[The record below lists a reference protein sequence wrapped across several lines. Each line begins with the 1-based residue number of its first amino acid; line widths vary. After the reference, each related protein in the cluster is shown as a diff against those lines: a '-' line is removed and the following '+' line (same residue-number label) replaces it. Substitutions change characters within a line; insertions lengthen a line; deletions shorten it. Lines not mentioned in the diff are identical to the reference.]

1 MGSAIIYKYFYVLMK
16 VPKQLCLEENKLISA
31 IKDIW
36 YAVTSPE
43 KYRDFMNYKRR
54 TIVLYVFVLTLITG
68 FVNFGVPAIRFIG
81 AGGFETILQEEIPD
95 FSASTE
101 GGFWIEEP
109 IEIDEYNFLIKADS
123 SVIREDITDLD
134 GQFASYDYVVIVDKE
149 QIYLSVPG
157 MQEIIARFDELPG
170 FELTKATVMEYIPMM
185 NLCAAWMFVLALLI
199 DFGYYFIMAAIISWL
214 SGVIASFMRVKLGNM
229 RLFKMSIYA
238 WTFSYILLFLQT
250 MTGKIV
256 PNYNLFGYIITLGY
270 MYFAIKDY
278 KEYGMEELPPEE
290 FGGREDNL

>member
-1 MGSAIIYKYFYVLMK
+1 MIRV
-16 VPKQLCLEENKLISA
+16 

-54 TIVLYVFVLTLITG
+54 TIVLYVLVLTLITG
-68 FVNFGVPAIRFIG
+68 IINFGVPAVEFMSN
-81 AGGFETILQEEIPD
+81 GGFERILEEGIPD
-95 FSASTE
+95 FSASAE
-101 GGFWIEEP
+101 NGFWIEEP

-123 SVIREDITDLD
+123 SVVREDITDLD
-134 GQFASYDYVVIVDKE
+134 GQFGSYDYVVIVDKE

-157 MQEIIARFDELPG
+157 MQEIVARFDEMPG
-170 FELTKATVMEYIPMM
+170 FELTKATIMDYIPMLYM
-185 NLCAAWMFVLALLI
+185 SVIWMFLLALLI
-199 DFGYYFIMAAIISWL
+199 DFAYYFVMAAVAAWMA
-214 SGVIASFMRVKLGNM
+214 GVIASFMRVKLGSM

-238 WTFSYILLFLQT
+238 WTFAYFLLFIQT
-250 MTGKIV
+250 MIGKII
-256 PNYNLFGYIITLGY
+256 PNYTLFGYIITLGY